1 MEETVSMG
9 AKFVEA
15 VVNGFSSG
23 GTGLAAGMVETFDAV
38 TKTAEGTLTGVAEV
52 GMTMMGLGLLIAV
65 VFGLWRKF
73 TRRV

>member
-15 VVNGFSSG
+15 IVSGFSSG
-23 GTGLAAGMVETFDAV
+23 GSGLATGFVDTFDAV

-52 GMTMMGLGLLIAV
+52 GMTMMGFGLLVGAV
-65 VFGLWRKF
+65 FALYRRF

>member
-15 VVNGFSSG
+15 IVDGFSSG
-23 GTGLAAGMVETFDAV
+23 GSGLATGFVDTFDAV
-38 TKTAEGTLTGVAEV
+38 TKTSTGALTGVAEV
-52 GMTMMGLGLLIAV
+52 GMTMIGFGLLVGA

>member
-1 MEETVSMG
+1 MEETVNMG

-15 VVNGFSSG
+15 IVSGFSSG
-23 GTGLAAGMVETFDAV
+23 GSGLATGFVDTFDAV

-52 GMTMMGLGLLIAV
+52 GMTMIGFGLLVGA